1 MCAAYVIRST
11 RDAYCDKTV
20 ATSGG
25 KELLKSINN
34 TLGKLMEVQ
43 DRSEPVKGHL
53 FRSRLPPATLMG
65 RKSDSPL
72 DDVKISLIQEN
83 AAVERVKE
91 KRNPGLKISCRVK
104 DTLSQMPQ
112 VLSTTSR
119 SESNSPKVEVR
130 GSRRRRKGT
139 NEDTVPS
146 IAKSDSL
153 S

>member
-1 MCAAYVIRST
+1 
-11 RDAYCDKTV
+11 
-20 ATSGG
+20 
-25 KELLKSINN
+25 
-34 TLGKLMEVQ
+34 MEVQ

-53 FRSRLPPATLMG
+53 LRSRLPPATLMG

-130 GSRRRRKGT
+130 GIRRRRKGT
-139 NEDTVPS
+139 NEDTVPL

-153 S
+153 SRHEDAKNLQRHLHDTTCDSSQETARDRRTRRDSLEEII